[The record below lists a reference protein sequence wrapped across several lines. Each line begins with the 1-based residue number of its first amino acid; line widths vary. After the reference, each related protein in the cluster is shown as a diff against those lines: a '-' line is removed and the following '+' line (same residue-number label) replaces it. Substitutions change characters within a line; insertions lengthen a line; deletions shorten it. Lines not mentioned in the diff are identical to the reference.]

1 MHVEPVID
9 QRAGG
14 SAQSWLVFRAARLL
28 LRPLLTYWPL
38 TSWGL
43 LPLPLL
49 DSVAG
54 LLPMPRGVRSTR
66 VGFAGFRAEW
76 VWADGVSA
84 PGESHGD
91 RTGQGSGA
99 DGAVVYFHGGAF
111 LAGGLATHRRE
122 VARIAA
128 ACGVP
133 VLSVA
138 YRQLPVVG
146 VAGSLDDCGTV
157 YRWVLDQGFDPT
169 KLVLAGDSAGG
180 FLAFATALAAR
191 DEGLPVPGGIVALS
205 PWLDLDATAK
215 TAHPNAARDAY
226 APVSRLPRLTT
237 LLAGGPEIDPAL
249 SPINQ
254 DLTGLP
260 PVLIMTA
267 ESEMLRCDAELMTE
281 RLAEAGVPV
290 VLQVWDGQVHAF
302 PILGN
307 LLPES
312 RAAIAEVAAFVRQAI
327 AAAEETTGGWSTLAA
342 G

>member
-49 DSVAG
+49 DSVAE

-76 VWADGVSA
+76 VWAEGVPA
-84 PGESHGD
+84 PDESNGD
-91 RTGQGSGA
+91 SGA
-99 DGAVVYFHGGAF
+99 VIYFHGGAF

-157 YRWVLDQGFDPT
+157 YRWVLARGFDPA

-191 DEGLPVPGGIVALS
+191 DEGLSVPGGIVALS

-215 TAHPNAARDAY
+215 TTHPNASRDAY

-237 LLAGGPEIDPAL
+237 LLAGGPEVDPAL

-254 DLTGLP
+254 DLAGLP

-312 RAAIAEVAAFVRQAI
+312 RQAIAEVAAFVRQTI
-327 AAAEETTGGWSTLAA
+327 TAANETTDGWSALA